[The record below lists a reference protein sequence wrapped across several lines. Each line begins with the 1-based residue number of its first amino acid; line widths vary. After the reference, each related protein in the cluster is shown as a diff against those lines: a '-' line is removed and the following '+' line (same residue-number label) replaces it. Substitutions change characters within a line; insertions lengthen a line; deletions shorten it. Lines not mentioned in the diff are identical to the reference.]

1 VKERRGAI
9 SRATGLAEGV
19 AAAVRRMARDREPHV
34 IVYDAAGY
42 ARLLQP
48 ESRGHERVLELSART
63 VELVDAASER
73 GRGAAGERDRDA
85 AGERGRGA
93 ASDSEPG
100 AAAQ

>member
-1 VKERRGAI
+1 VKDRRGAI
-9 SRATGLAEGV
+9 GRATGLAEGV

-48 ESRGHERVLELSART
+48 ESRGHEQVLELSARM
-63 VELVDAASER
+63 VELVDETSESR
-73 GRGAAGERDRDA
+73 R
-85 AGERGRGA
+85 
-93 ASDSEPG
+93 G